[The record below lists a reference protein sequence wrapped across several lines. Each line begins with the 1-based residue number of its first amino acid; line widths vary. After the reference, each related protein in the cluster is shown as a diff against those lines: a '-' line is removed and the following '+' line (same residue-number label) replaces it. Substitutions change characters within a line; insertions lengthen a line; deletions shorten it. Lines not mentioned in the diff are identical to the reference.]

1 MVVTNYGSSESSD
14 NASDAPA
21 PSSRSSR
28 VSAALALAAL
38 AALSVLAGT
47 TGPTRFTLRGGAK
60 ATDLEGRPRLNN
72 EPAHETEL
80 GGDPEVKDP
89 EVKAPLVGETK
100 NTCTKPQNI
109 GCDWGG
115 HCPKVTG
122 DCPAGQYCYSTN
134 RVPFTN
140 ACALYFFGGT
150 CWCYKFTP
158 KGEECM
164 YGDFQCESGHCATL
178 FHPWSAGPEAQECA

>member
-1 MVVTNYGSSESSD
+1 MPG
-14 NASDAPA
+14 ASVP
-21 PSSRSSR
+21 R
-28 VSAALALAAL
+28 VRYR
-38 AALSVLAGT
+38 
-47 TGPTRFTLRGGAK
+47 P
-60 ATDLEGRPRLNN
+60 GRPRLNN